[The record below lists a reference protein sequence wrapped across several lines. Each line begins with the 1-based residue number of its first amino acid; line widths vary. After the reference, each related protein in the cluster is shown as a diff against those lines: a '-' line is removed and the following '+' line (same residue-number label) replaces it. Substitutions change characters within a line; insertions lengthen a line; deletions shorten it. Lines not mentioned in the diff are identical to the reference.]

1 MSFYLCCVLSLHNI
15 YISIVNCKLPFISL
29 VFFFFVESEGIQH
42 GMPFLLVTASTKR
55 QVPIPILIVIKKKK
69 DRLVKMGGALF
80 LFCLEDGKQ
89 WFEKRRSKNY

>member
-1 MSFYLCCVLSLHNI
+1 MSFYLCCALSLHNI

-55 QVPIPILIVIKKKK
+55 QVPIPILIVIKKK

-80 LFCLEDGKQ
+80 CFVLKMGSSGLK
-89 WFEKRRSKNY
+89 KK